1 VFVVVA
7 LSVTC
12 GVLSVLF
19 RVPVF
24 VLVSI
29 AAFPAIAGAATVSPM
44 AGEVRVG
51 SGHGFQK
58 IDAPTEVAA
67 GAQVMVSP
75 GGLAS
80 IAYAGNCVVSAYP
93 AAITVIEKQPPCADF
108 PAPAYF
114 GFTQSNQEGLGS
126 IERGTFGFTP
136 KVEEP
141 EPEPEPEATSSGGS
155 SSSQSSGPTR
165 QEPVVVQEPSHWDHS
180 LLVVGAVVVGAGA
193 LAAILAGGGS
203 DGPASP

>member
-1 VFVVVA
+1 MV
-7 LSVTC
+7 
-12 GVLSVLF
+12 F
-19 RVPVF
+19 RVLVF
-24 VLVSI
+24 MLASI
-29 AAFPAIAGAATVSPM
+29 AAFPASVAAATVSPM

-93 AAITVIEKQPPCADF
+93 AAITVIEKQPPCAGF

-114 GFTQSNQEGLGS
+114 GFAQSNQEGLGN
-126 IERGTFGFTP
+126 IERGAFGFTP
-136 KVEEP
+136 KVDEP
-141 EPEPEPEATSSGGS
+141 EPEPEPEATSSGES
-155 SSSQSSGPTR
+155 SSSGSSQSSGPTR
-165 QEPVVVQEPSHWDHS
+165 PEPVVAQEPSHWDHS
-180 LLVVGAVVVGAGA
+180 LLIVGGVVVGAGA
-193 LAAILAGGGS
+193 LAAILAGGS
-203 DGPASP
+203 DGPTSP

>member
-1 VFVVVA
+1 VV
-7 LSVTC
+7 
-12 GVLSVLF
+12 F
-19 RVPVF
+19 RV
-24 VLVSI
+24 LILMLASI
-29 AAFPAIAGAATVSPM
+29 AALPASAAAATVSPV

-58 IDAPTEVAA
+58 IDAPTEVVA

-80 IAYAGNCVVSAYP
+80 IAYAGNCVVSAHP

-108 PAPAYF
+108 PRPAYF
-114 GFTQSNQEGLGS
+114 GFAQSNQEGLGN
-126 IERGTFGFTP
+126 IERGPFGFTP
-136 KVEEP
+136 KVDDPEPVDDSASSGSGSNGGSTSTTTTSTSSSNSSGTTQEEP
-141 EPEPEPEATSSGGS
+141 AAAKED
-155 SSSQSSGPTR
+155 
-165 QEPVVVQEPSHWDHS
+165 SHWGGQS
-180 LLVVGAVVVGAGA
+180 LLIVGGVVVGAGA

>member
-1 VFVVVA
+1 MLA
-7 LSVTC
+7 
-12 GVLSVLF
+12 
-19 RVPVF
+19 
-24 VLVSI
+24 SI
-29 AAFPAIAGAATVSPM
+29 AAFPASVAAATVSPM

-93 AAITVIEKQPPCADF
+93 AAITVIEKQPRCAGF

-114 GFTQSNQEGLGS
+114 GFAQSNQEGLGN
-126 IERGTFGFTP
+126 IERGAFGFTP
-136 KVEEP
+136 KVDEP
-141 EPEPEPEATSSGGS
+141 EPEPEPEATSSGDS
-155 SSSQSSGPTR
+155 SSRRAQSSGPTR
-165 QEPVVVQEPSHWDHS
+165 PEPVVAQEPSHWDHS
-180 LLVVGAVVVGAGA
+180 LLIVGGVVVGAGA
-193 LAAILAGGGS
+193 LAAILAGGS
-203 DGPASP
+203 DGPTSP